1 MGSQTCQIR
10 PQGHMY
16 PALYRVG
23 QAVPIYYFADNP
35 QNGRL
40 VTPREFVKWSIGAFV
55 VACLLIP
62 LLCRAWLV

>member
-1 MGSQTCQIR
+1 
-10 PQGHMY
+10 MY